1 MESKL
6 LKIENNIEKL
16 ENLNKLK
23 IEKYMKKL

>member
-6 LKIENNIEKL
+6 LKIENNIEKF
-16 ENLNKLK
+16 ENFNKSK